1 MIISPKEAG
10 IHAREESM
18 MPYAGLPAA
27 ETPAPSSH
35 NTSITDA
42 VMSLP
47 DLLRARSA
55 QLVGALELG
64 APLGR
69 GSFGKVYKGALLP
82 RCPWSI
88 ASRLISEDKHSSG
101 SCALGPFSL
110 TCQNAPG
117 NERPALL

>member
-1 MIISPKEAG
+1 MVESAG
-10 IHAREESM
+10 
-18 MPYAGLPAA
+18 MPTP

-69 GSFGKVYKGALLP
+69 GSFGKVYKGVLLP
-82 RCPWSI
+82 RFAALEEAAFWPLH
-88 ASRLISEDKHSSG
+88 RTTSG
-101 SCALGPFSL
+101 SCVQCAFRL
-110 TCQNAPG
+110 TC
-117 NERPALL
+117 

>member
-1 MIISPKEAG
+1 MQHAG
-10 IHAREESM
+10 V
-18 MPYAGLPAA
+18 PTA

-35 NTSITDA
+35 NTSITEA

-69 GSFGKVYKGALLP
+69 GQLRQGVQG
-82 RCPWSI
+82 
-88 ASRLISEDKHSSG
+88 
-101 SCALGPFSL
+101 CADAHNLRFVRKPHLGPL
-110 TCQNAPG
+110 MDAAPVCAVRHPPDLSKLAWDG
-117 NERPALL
+117 GK

>member
-1 MIISPKEAG
+1 MQ
-10 IHAREESM
+10 
-18 MPYAGLPAA
+18 YAGLPAA

-35 NTSITDA
+35 NTSMTDA

-69 GSFGKVYKGALLP
+69 GSFGKVYKGALP
-82 RCPWSI
+82 PVTMISI
-88 ASRLISEDKHSSG
+88 RECMLANSSM
-101 SCALGPFSL
+101 
-110 TCQNAPG
+110 
-117 NERPALL
+117 